1 MNLALISLAVGT
13 ALLAHLKLMP
23 AGAFLIF
30 TSVALAYLG
39 AYYIKIDSS
48 KESAYA
54 RDKTLG
60 FAFILTSLGTMMYA
74 IGATGDFSPDGKL
87 ETQVYH
93 IFIVPILLGSFF
105 AGRFLGLQ
113 MISLTRFMH
122 HAAATSFC
130 LYLALKDA
138 TLGWPNGLL
147 LAALFVWLTI
157 QIFYRQR
164 GSV

>member
-13 ALLAHLKLMP
+13 ALLAHLKLIP

-30 TSVALAYLG
+30 ASVALAYLG
-39 AYYIKIDSS
+39 AYYIKIDGS
-48 KESAYA
+48 KESTYA

-74 IGATGDFSPDGKL
+74 IGDFSPDGKL
-87 ETQVYH
+87 KTQVYH

-113 MISLTRFMH
+113 KISLTKFMH

-138 TLGWPNGLL
+138 ALGWPNGLL
-147 LAALFVWLTI
+147 LVALFAWLTI
-157 QIFYRQR
+157 QTIYRRR